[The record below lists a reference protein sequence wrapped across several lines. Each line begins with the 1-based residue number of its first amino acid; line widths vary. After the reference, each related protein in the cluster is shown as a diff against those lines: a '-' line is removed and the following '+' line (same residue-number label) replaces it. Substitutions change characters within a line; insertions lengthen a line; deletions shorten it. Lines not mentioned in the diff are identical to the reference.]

1 MEDRLVA
8 STAEGYL
15 AYCDGQEEAEHRFRR
30 GRSGFAKNRRRKRL
44 AVASEGAPDRQL
56 HTPWRPQNRKERA
69 RGPGRKTMKLK
80 IKLLKGG
87 DFEMEIDAAK
97 KVRHRTPLA
106 RLSVSSCCSL
116 LPGH

>member
-1 MEDRLVA
+1 MDPA
-8 STAEGYL
+8 A
-15 AYCDGQEEAEHRFRR
+15 
-30 GRSGFAKNRRRKRL
+30 
-44 AVASEGAPDRQL
+44 
-56 HTPWRPQNRKERA
+56 
-69 RGPGRKTMKLK
+69 KTMKLK

>member
-1 MEDRLVA
+1 MGRAYRRAGAA
-8 STAEGYL
+8 SPAEEKSSRIRASKEL
-15 AYCDGQEEAEHRFRR
+15 
-30 GRSGFAKNRRRKRL
+30 GRCPQGAA
-44 AVASEGAPDRQL
+44 AVAHIPLGAHKPEAD
-56 HTPWRPQNRKERA
+56 
-69 RGPGRKTMKLK
+69 GPLSGRKTMKLK